1 MKHLDLCSGTAN
13 VMTVAVLFART
24 DSVYK
29 TIPGCDVYDIE
40 RDARRW
46 PGGCTVIAH
55 PPCRAW
61 GQLRFFAKP
70 RPDEKSLAIWAVD
83 QVRRWGGVLEHPVQ
97 STLWPAAGLPLPGK
111 FDKFGGFTLVVDQ
124 FWWGHRARK
133 RTNLY
138 IVGCAARHIP
148 LMPLVLGDAPML
160 CGTSGRRLS
169 GERHK
174 NRPEIPKR
182 EREATPLAFA
192 HWLLA
197 LARRCTIQTALEAA

>member
-1 MKHLDLCSGTAN
+1 MKHLDPCSGAN
-13 VMTVAVLFART
+13 AMTVAVLFARA

-29 TIPGCDVYDIE
+29 TITGCDVYDIE

-46 PGGCTVIAH
+46 PGGCPVVAH

-70 RPDEKSLAIWAVD
+70 RPDEKSLAVWAVD
-83 QVRRWGGVLEHPVQ
+83 QVRRWGGVLEHPAQ

-111 FDKFGGFTLVVDQ
+111 FDKFGGWTLVIDQ

-133 RTNLY
+133 RTRLY
-138 IVGCAARHIP
+138 IVGCAPRDIP
-148 LMPLVLGDAPML
+148 DMPLALGEAPRTL
-160 CGTSGRRLS
+160 GVYSKRNKTRC
-169 GERHK
+169 
-174 NRPEIPKR
+174 RPSITKP
-182 EREATPLAFA
+182 EREATPPALA

-197 LARRCTIQTALEAA
+197 LARRCTIQTALEDA